1 MNYLTNYYKNLSEQL
16 QERVNQLQVALNEYY
31 APGMERSKMEQ
42 KAKLTLAQSLG
53 QSMNKLKKEEED
65 SNTQVGNIKKLIST
79 ELRKGK
85 AGSPLIKS
93 TQELIRSQESKQTP
107 ESMPYSEREE
117 PVTET
122 DDDILA
128 MRQTAADQGGI
139 PQDMVGEPIRRTKQ
153 LPDGRLI
160 NSESLPKPKM
170 RPNIDGG
177 SIPYP
182 KPSSVLKDK
191 FPNLL
196 DKNKEEYGIIPQTPE
211 QRKKFGMTPFDNRMS

>member
-31 APGMERSKMEQ
+31 APGMERSKMDQ

-53 QSMNKLKKEEED
+53 QSM
-65 SNTQVGNIKKLIST
+65 KKLEKANST
-79 ELRKGK
+79 E
-85 AGSPLIKS
+85 
-93 TQELIRSQESKQTP
+93 ELIRSQKAKETSAP
-107 ESMPYSEREE
+107 MPYSERGELA
-117 PVTET
+117 TET
-122 DDDILA
+122 DDDIFA

-139 PQDMVGEPIRRTKQ
+139 PQDMVREPIRRTKQ

-160 NSESLPKPKM
+160 GSESLPKPKM
-170 RPNIDGG
+170 RPNIGG
-177 SIPYP
+177 DSIPYP
-182 KPSSVLKDK
+182 KPSPVLKDK

>member
-31 APGMERSKMEQ
+31 APGMERSKMDQ

-53 QSMNKLKKEEED
+53 QSMKKLEKEED
-65 SNTQVGNIKKLIST
+65 FNTEGNIKQLLST
-79 ELRKGK
+79 KPRRGE
-85 AGSPLIKS
+85 AGFVPIKS
-93 TQELIRSQESKQTP
+93 TKELIRSQETKETSAP
-107 ESMPYSEREE
+107 MPYSERGELA
-117 PVTET
+117 TET
-122 DDDILA
+122 DDDIFA

-139 PQDMVGEPIRRTKQ
+139 PQDMVREPIRRTKQ

-160 NSESLPKPKM
+160 GSESFPKPKM
-170 RPNIDGG
+170 RPNIGGG

-182 KPSSVLKDK
+182 KPSPVLKDK